1 VPRLRRSGLSLLCD
15 PDLTG
20 WAKVW
25 HASGVEEEEGTAS
38 ESRPYMS
45 KRRSKLRHYKGAG

>member
-1 VPRLRRSGLSLLCD
+1 LSLLCD